1 MKNPPATSGDWIYRP
16 FIDYLCE
23 VDRLLY
29 EQYGITSDNLDR
41 VAAAQED
48 GDTPQEHVD
57 WLADH
62 DDLCPLG
69 GRVAK

>member
-1 MKNPPATSGDWIYRP
+1 MKYSPTAPVDWGCRP

-48 GDTPQEHVD
+48 GDAPQEHVD